1 MFPRWHRLAHI
12 ACHDNWQMAN
22 RREEEVIVLIVLM
35 IVGISFLVARIIAYC
50 WRGGLNDHWLNL
62 IERFEQAQPRIE
74 SDDGTA
80 SE

>member
-1 MFPRWHRLAHI
+1 
-12 ACHDNWQMAN
+12 MAN

-50 WRGGLNDHWLNL
+50 WKGGLDDYWLDL
-62 IERFEQAQPRIE
+62 IERFEQTQPKIE
-74 SDDGTA
+74 SDDGNV